1 MSRPTMT
8 SPSFGNVFEDITEV
22 LWAPSKVFER
32 AQYRT
37 YGKYMVVLAVIA
49 LVITVIVAKLCG
61 PWLDATMDMQIQLMA
76 AKGTP
81 VPENAVASMRKFG
94 SVGFYFSPIFVVV
107 LAGFIGGLLL
117 MLGGKIVQAPL
128 AYSQGVLIATLAA
141 IPRVLSLLAAGI
153 MAVVSD
159 AEKARSMYDLSLGPA
174 KFLDPTKMSPVLMQL
189 LTGLDLFN
197 LWQLLLFGIGVSV
210 VAKVSRSTGF
220 IAGLVAWVIG
230 TVVPLLPTLLT
241 A

>member
-8 SPSFGNVFEDITEV
+8 SPSFGNVFEDILEV

-37 YGKYMVVLAVIA
+37 YGKYMVVLILIC
-49 LVITVIVAKLCG
+49 LVITAIVAKLCG
-61 PWLDATMDMQIQLMA
+61 PWLDATMDMQIQLAA

-81 VPENAVASMRKFG
+81 VPEAAAASMRKFG
-94 SVGFYFSPIFVVV
+94 GIGFYFSPIFIVV

-117 MLGGKIVQAPL
+117 LVGGKIVSAPISYGQA
-128 AYSQGVLIATLAA
+128 VLVAVLGSV
-141 IPRVLSLLAAGI
+141 PRVLSLLSAGI
-153 MAVVSD
+153 MAVLSD
-159 AEKARSMYDLSLGPA
+159 AEKARSMFDLTLGPT
-174 KFLDPTKMSPVLMQL
+174 KFLDPTKVSPVLMQL
-189 LTGLDLFN
+189 LAGLDLFN
-197 LWQLLLFGIGVSV
+197 LWQLVIFAVGVSV
-210 VAKVSRSTGF
+210 IAKVSRSTGF
-220 IAGLVAWVIG
+220 IAALVAWVIG